1 MTHSSWVRSTGS
13 TVFKLFMFSPID
25 CLVARG
31 TSPNIPRN
39 GQLNQFN
46 QNSSEPPPPYP
57 IIAANVTN
65 LIQNRQS
72 PTQSNTTSTT
82 GSSSNYDGHTFTGH
96 YDSHMNYCKFRSN
109 TTKWPV
115 HLTIAVYHFFL
126 LIVYV
131 IVADYRKSP
140 SSGIYSAAS
149 AGSPSP
155 VPPSNSISPHPAISR
170 STNVCQKNGIIKQIT
185 QTWSRL

>member
-13 TVFKLFMFSPID
+13 TVFKSFMFSPID

-109 TTKWPV
+109 TTKWPI
-115 HLTIAVYHFFL
+115 HLTIAVYHFFINCVCYSGWL
-126 LIVYV
+126 SKIAV
-131 IVADYRKSP
+131 IGNLFSRIGRITEP
-140 SSGIYSAAS
+140 STTFKFDITTSSY
-149 AGSPSP
+149 
-155 VPPSNSISPHPAISR
+155 
-170 STNVCQKNGIIKQIT
+170 IKIN
-185 QTWSRL
+185 